1 MKSLGQENTPNQLK
15 SDKQYPTVFP
25 IIGLLLLFFSLDSC
39 SDNESILIDV
49 ESQKIIN
56 ATPLLHMSTE
66 GDSDYFSPPEALAIQ
81 FLNLLEKVGL
91 QKDVR
96 ACAAADE
103 YRANGGKSKKCI
115 NYDID
120 MNDECLIREGFGKG
134 YLHKQLVA
142 KKMDLNND
150 NISDYIVSGNTC
162 TGFSHNYTSD
172 FFVFLSQKDA
182 TYNLA
187 LTVSASFISVVP
199 KANGKGYLVIDGV
212 NSYNGDSVNIWNL
225 EGSRFK
231 KTACFYQSHTEKI
244 QAYRSA
250 ECN

>member
-1 MKSLGQENTPNQLK
+1 MKNMGQGITPNQLTSGK
-15 SDKQYPTVFP
+15 TNSASFP
-25 IIGLLLLFFSLDSC
+25 IIGLLLLFFSLDTY
-39 SDNESILIDV
+39 SDSKSVLIDA

-81 FLNLLEKVGL
+81 FLDLLEKASL
-91 QKDVR
+91 QKELR

-103 YRANGGKSKKCI
+103 YRANGAKSKKCI

-134 YLHKQLVA
+134 YLHKQLVS
-142 KKMDLNND
+142 KKIDLNND
-150 NISDYIVSGNTC
+150 NIPDYIVSGNTC

-172 FFVFLSQKDA
+172 FFVFLTQKDG

-212 NSYNGDSVNIWNL
+212 NSYNGDSANIWNL

-231 KTACFYQSHTEKI
+231 NIACFYQSHTEKI